1 MLLLER
7 LEEYPELA
15 LELRGRSGERFRS
28 DLQEVRMLAT
38 RGVNQAHTN
47 PGVLQLAA
55 PMRSIESRLGEFW
68 RPGMSLETSRSGS
81 MPKHVPHAL
90 LRRLGSS
97 PLEGRF
103 PITGLLASIYDT
115 GAEEARHIRD
125 AAERAD
131 DVNLED
137 PPPQVPSGD
146 GGTGPYSCS

>member
-1 MLLLER
+1 MS
-7 LEEYPELA
+7 

-47 PGVLQLAA
+47 PDVVSLAG
-55 PMRSIESRLGEFW
+55 PIRSIESRLGEFW
-68 RPGMSLETSRSGS
+68 RPGASLETSREGS

-115 GAEEARHIRD
+115 VAEEARNIRD
-125 AAERAD
+125 AAERGSEVESEETSA
-131 DVNLED
+131 
-137 PPPQVPSGD
+137 QVPSGE
-146 GGTGPYSCS
+146 GGAEPYSSS